1 MNKGQVVGLV
11 VTGLVVVGA
20 VTVVQYLRKPKQ
32 NRDGFFNA
40 SGLSTFFQE
49 TSGRNVDN
57 FAKAN
62 VGKQL
67 QCKRPNGTYYLM
79 EAGYDRCSYKSDS
92 AVRYV

>member
-20 VTVVQYLRKPKQ
+20 VTVVQYLRKPKA
-32 NRDGFFNA
+32 NKDGFFNA

-79 EAGYDRCSYKSDS
+79 QEGYDRCSYKSDS

>member
-40 SGLSTFFQE
+40 SGMSAFFQE
-49 TSGRNVDN
+49 TSDRNKDN
-57 FAKAN
+57 FAKP
-62 VGKQL
+62 KL
-67 QCKRPNGTYYLM
+67 KSCKRLDGTYYSELP
-79 EAGYDRCSYKSDS
+79 ERPCRGGAKEVKI
-92 AVRYV
+92 A